1 MTTAYRVDPRTVAG
15 VDVMGPIIEFL
26 TLHEE
31 GDGAPCTM
39 RGTIPPG
46 VVVPLHSHPDPET
59 YVGLSGEAEALAG
72 SVAEPGRIV
81 IRPGDVFHVP
91 GGARHAFRNR
101 TDASAVMLVISPG
114 SSATSAP
121 PPRAARPR
129 CRPPARPSA
138 GSATPPGGTA
148 TGTPRRRRTP
158 GSGWSCPRP
167 ADPGYAGSFGA
178 FGMMIQSTT

>member
-1 MTTAYRVDPRTVAG
+1 VDPRTVAG

-101 TDASAVMLVISPG
+101 TDAPAVMLVIS
-114 SSATSAP
+114 T
-121 PPRAARPR
+121 RPH
-129 CRPPARPSA
+129 RPVL
-138 GSATPPGGTA
+138 
-148 TGTPRRRRTP
+148 PRRRHPRRARRGP
-158 GSGWSCPRP
+158 AAALRRDHPPVPRHRP
-167 ADPGYAGSFGA
+167 AVRLLERHAGGERPARAGPARAPLIPATPAPSGPSA
-178 FGMMIQSTT
+178 

>member
-26 TLHEE
+26 TLPEE

-72 SVAEPGRIV
+72 SVAEPRWIV

-101 TDASAVMLVISPG
+101 TDAPAVMLVISTARIGRFFRDVGTP
-114 SSATSAP
+114 
-121 PPRAARPR
+121 AARGAAPL
-129 CRPPARPSA
+129 PPSGETIRRFRDTARRY
-138 GSATPPGGTA
+138 GYWNATPEENARLELVLPA
-148 TGTPRRRRTP
+148 PR
-158 GSGWSCPRP
+158 
-167 ADPGYAGSFGA
+167 
-178 FGMMIQSTT
+178 